1 MDSCSLR
8 YFFLAAASFFLAIIS
23 LNLLR
28 AATCLS
34 VAPPLPLG
42 GTGLPLG
49 GTALPLATGGFLAAI
64 IFIWIV
70 FFILNYFFLGV
81 LAFLLAFFAASV
93 LGTNCLPCLL
103 PAFFFASVLARSS
116 LEREAHAFS
125 GK

>member
-23 LNLLR
+23 LNLSR
-28 AATCLS
+28 AAACLS
-34 VAPPLPLG
+34 DAPPFPLG

-49 GTALPLATGGFLAAI
+49 GTAFPLATGGFLAGMI
-64 IFIWIV
+64 SYWIV
-70 FFILNYFFLGV
+70 FYILDYFFLGV

-116 LEREAHAFS
+116 LDKGS
-125 GK
+125 PCLLW